1 METPRAGPKFR
12 DGMMGLYIHI
22 YMAFH
27 THILIIWG
35 MNNIP
40 VSGCSSE
47 TASPLRYEEQQ
58 DKSDIYM
65 HGKLKSVFA
74 SKMQIKNRNTGEEE
88 EKGMLKTRT

>member
-1 METPRAGPKFR
+1 METPRIGPKFR
-12 DGMMGLYIHI
+12 DGMMGFI
-22 YMAFH
+22 YMAFR
-27 THILIIWG
+27 THIPIIWG
-35 MNNIP
+35 MNNRP

-65 HGKLKSVFA
+65 HGKLKGVFA

-88 EKGMLKTRT
+88 EKGMLKTIT